1 MKILAVFILVTF
13 GMVLSLDLGSGG
25 VYTTK
30 QCKDSLNKQF
40 GSEFFAKLA
49 QAQKNID
56 KEATQ
61 NKNDKNKPTR
71 KPASF
76 AGPSQTKDVGYAYVY
91 GVYAHQPFVR
101 YLLPIH
107 Y

>member
-1 MKILAVFILVTF
+1 MKILAVFILFTI

-25 VYTTK
+25 VCTTK
-30 QCKDSLNKQF
+30 ECKDSVKQF
-40 GSEFFAKLA
+40 ESGFFAKLA

-71 KPASF
+71 KPATFS
-76 AGPSQTKDVGYAYVY
+76 GPSQRKDVVYSYVYAY
-91 GVYAHQPFVR
+91 QPLVR

>member
-1 MKILAVFILVTF
+1 MKILAVFILFTI
-13 GMVLSLDLGSGG
+13 GLVLSLDLGSGG
-25 VYTTK
+25 VCTTK
-30 QCKDSLNKQF
+30 ECRDAANKKF
-40 GSEFFAKLA
+40 GSEFLAKLA

-71 KPASF
+71 KPATFS
-76 AGPSQTKDVGYAYVY
+76 GPSQRKDVVY
-91 GVYAHQPFVR
+91 SYVYAHYPIVR

-107 Y
+107 YY